1 MADEILMEILNRMES
16 IDKKVD
22 DIQTDVGSLKTDVGS
37 LKTDVSKLQTDVGRL
52 QTDMG
57 KLQTDV
63 HMINL
68 KLENDIDGRLQN
80 IESCYTSTY
89 RRYADGIGDIA
100 KMKDDIFALQAVV
113 RRHGE
118 QLAKISF
125 NN

>member
-22 DIQTDVGSLKTDVGS
+22 DIQTDVGS